1 MTRFAMVPATLGIL
15 VGGMVAAGLPAGCS
29 TDQSGLGLQRTDAA
43 AGSGG
48 ATTAGGGVPV
58 AGRGGSG
65 GVIGSGGSTVNNGG
79 TASGGVTA
87 MGGSTPTGGSTGVGG
102 ATGGGGVTATGGST
116 RTGGATA
123 TGGSPPTGGA
133 TGAGGATGNGGST
146 GTGGSTRTGG
156 TTGVGGSTRTGGATG
171 VGGSTRTGGTT
182 GAGGSTRT
190 GGTTGMGGSS
200 RTGGNAGAG
209 GSTRTG
215 GATGTGGTTGVGGST
230 RTGGTTASGGTTGTG
245 GTGGTGKTCGG
256 LAGLPC
262 AAGEICDLPTGH
274 CCCDY
279 FGTCAAKPQVC
290 AAVYQPVC
298 GCDGRTYAND
308 CTRQA
313 AGVSK
318 LSDGACATGDAGA
331 TTCGQ
336 VTTQA
341 ECDSR
346 SDCHSVFVDPGT
358 CGCASPGCCAHFNI
372 CANGGRANCTGPVLC
387 LAPQPFC
394 ELPYVLSYTAVC
406 YEGCVRQSECA
417 GADAAVTTL

>member
-215 GATGTGGTTGVGGST
+215 GATGTGGTTGVGG
-230 RTGGTTASGGTTGTG
+230 
-245 GTGGTGKTCGG
+245 TGGTGKTCGG